1 MVESML
7 AQMSL
12 HSTET
17 EIETLLGAIYD
28 LENEPSPHVAAA
40 NAAALAERYVRD
52 IGDLSAKQR
61 ALLRAALALYA
72 HGDATESCNAALA
85 GFVAILSKLR
95 RRRW

>member
-1 MVESML
+1 MAENL
-7 AQMSL
+7 FAQMSL
-12 HSTET
+12 HCPET
-17 EIETLLGAIYD
+17 EYETLLSAIYD
-28 LENEPSPHVAAA
+28 LENDHSPHVAAT
-40 NAAALAERYVRD
+40 AAALAGRYVRD

-72 HGDATESCNAALA
+72 HGDAEESCNAALA

>member
-17 EIETLLGAIYD
+17 EIETLLCAIYD
-28 LENEPSPHVAAA
+28 LENEPSPHVAA

-72 HGDATESCNAALA
+72 HGDATETCNAALA

>member
-1 MVESML
+1 MAENL
-7 AQMSL
+7 FAQMSL
-12 HSTET
+12 HCPET
-17 EIETLLGAIYD
+17 EYETLLGVIYD
-28 LENEPSPHVAAA
+28 LENEQTPHVAAQ
-40 NAAALAERYVRD
+40 AAALAQRYVRD

-72 HGDATESCNAALA
+72 HGDAVESCNAARA

>member
-1 MVESML
+1 MEESML

-12 HSTET
+12 HCPET
-17 EIETLLGAIYD
+17 EYETLLGVIYD
-28 LENEPSPHVAAA
+28 LENEQTPYVAAT
-40 NAAALAERYVRD
+40 AAALAERYVRD
-52 IGDLSAKQR
+52 IGDLTAKQR

-72 HGDATESCNAALA
+72 HGDATEACNAALA

>member
-1 MVESML
+1 ML
-7 AQMSL
+7 GQMSL
-12 HSTET
+12 HLAET

-28 LENEPSPHVAAA
+28 LENEPSPHMAAT
-40 NAAALAERYVRD
+40 AAALAERYVRD

-72 HGDATESCNAALA
+72 HGDVMEACNAALT

>member
-1 MVESML
+1 ML

-12 HSTET
+12 YSSET
-17 EIETLLGAIYD
+17 EYETLLSAIYD
-28 LENEPSPHVAAA
+28 LENEQTPHVAAL
-40 NAAALAERYVRD
+40 AAALARRYMCD

-72 HGDATESCNAALA
+72 HGDAVESCNAALA
-85 GFVAILSKLR
+85 GFVAILSKIR

>member
-1 MVESML
+1 MEEHML

-12 HSTET
+12 YSSET
-17 EIETLLGAIYD
+17 EYETLLSAIYD
-28 LENEPSPHVAAA
+28 LENEQTPHVAAL
-40 NAAALAERYVRD
+40 AAALARRYMCD

-72 HGDATESCNAALA
+72 HGDAVESCNAALA
-85 GFVAILSKLR
+85 GFVAILSKIR

>member
-1 MVESML
+1 MTESML

-12 HSTET
+12 RCPET
-17 EIETLLGAIYD
+17 ECETLLHAIYE
-28 LENEPSPHVAAA
+28 LENEQTPRAAA
-40 NAAALAERYVRD
+40 TAAALAERYVRD

-72 HGDATESCNAALA
+72 HGDAIESCNAALA

>member
-1 MVESML
+1 MAESMF

-12 HSTET
+12 HCPET
-17 EIETLLGAIYD
+17 EFETLLNAIYE
-28 LENEPSPHVAAA
+28 LENEQTPRVAAT
-40 NAAALAERYVRD
+40 AAALAERYVRD

-72 HGDATESCNAALA
+72 HGDAVESCNAALA

>member
-1 MVESML
+1 MAESML

-12 HSTET
+12 HCPDTEY
-17 EIETLLGAIYD
+17 ETLLGAIYD
-28 LENEPSPHVAAA
+28 LEQEQTPHVAAT
-40 NAAALAERYVRD
+40 AAALAGRYMRD

-72 HGDATESCNAALA
+72 HGDAEESCNAALA

>member
-28 LENEPSPHVAAA
+28 LENEPSPHVAAT
-40 NAAALAERYVRD
+40 AAALAERYVRD
-52 IGDLSAKQR
+52 IGDLSAPCSARRSRCTRTATLRSR
-61 ALLRAALALYA
+61 ATPRSR
-72 HGDATESCNAALA
+72 GS
-85 GFVAILSKLR
+85 SR
-95 RRRW
+95 S